1 MRIPNDFARRMSI
14 KVSEGEDSNY
24 FKLDNV
30 SPEGAAMTLS
40 VEKRKNFRAQT
51 KLKGLVVE
59 LNDHIFKVGLAV
71 IQHTTPLE
79 GSSEFIKV
87 GMRFKEVDQ
96 REKGDLAG
104 KFKIVST
111 ELLKKMIK
119 KLKEML
125 KEVMRLLCIQEYSQ

>member
-59 LNDHIFKVGLAV
+59 LNDHNFKVGLAV

-96 REKGDLAG
+96 REKRRLGREVQNCLYRA
-104 KFKIVST
+104 
-111 ELLKKMIK
+111 LKKDD
-119 KLKEML
+119 KEA
-125 KEVMRLLCIQEYSQ
+125 